1 MVNKLTVQDVFDSHQ
16 QPLELSWLSQI
27 HQTRQSIL
35 DETRPTQPGPAPN
48 LVGYLNLIRPNR
60 IQVLG
65 ATETR
70 YLSELEADICEDT
83 LRQLFDARPALII
96 FACSTQPRDA
106 LRHWAT
112 NTFTPMLGSPLT
124 TRRVID
130 VLDFHLN
137 STLSKKQ
144 IIHGVFMEV
153 LGLGILLVGPSGVGK
168 SELALELLTRGH
180 RLIADDAPE
189 FFQATPDTVHGRCPD
204 LLEDFIEVRGLGI
217 LNVRAMFGDNAI
229 LSDKRLSLIIRLE
242 HTDTQFSSP
251 LERLDC
257 TQRHIRV
264 LDMDIPEVVLPLG
277 PGRDLAIIIET
288 AVRNHALHLRGY
300 NSAQDF
306 IKRQKELINKTSS

>member
-1 MVNKLTVQDVFDSHQ
+1 MTTTLTVQDVFDSHQ
-16 QPLELSWLSQI
+16 KPLELHWLSKT
-27 HQTRQSIL
+27 HQTERLIL
-35 DETRPTQPGPAPN
+35 DQQQQPQSGPQPN

-65 ATETR
+65 ETETR
-70 YLSELEADICEDT
+70 YLSGLEADICEDT
-83 LRQLFDARPALII
+83 LRQLFDARPAMII
-96 FACSTQPRDA
+96 FACSTLPRDA
-106 LRHWAT
+106 LRQWASDT
-112 NTFTPMLGSPLT
+112 ATPLLGSPLT
-124 TRRVID
+124 ARRVIE

-137 STLSKKQ
+137 SILSRKQ

-153 LGLGILLVGPSGVGK
+153 LGLGVLLTGPSGVGK

-204 LLEDFIEVRGLGI
+204 LLADFIEVRGLGV
-217 LNVRAMFGDNAI
+217 LNVRAMFGDNA
-229 LSDKRLSLIIRLE
+229 LLNDKRLSLIIRLE
-242 HTDTQFSSP
+242 YLGAEESP

-257 TQRHIRV
+257 AQRHARV
-264 LDMDIPEVVLPLG
+264 LDMDIPEVTLPLG

-306 IKRQKELINKTSS
+306 IKRQQQLIDKNSS

>member
-1 MVNKLTVQDVFDSHQ
+1 MANTLTVQDVFNSHQ
-16 QPLELSWLSQI
+16 KPLELCWLSEIKQA
-27 HQTRQSIL
+27 SNLIL
-35 DETRPTQPGPAPN
+35 DESSPQPAPQPN

-65 ATETR
+65 ETETR
-70 YLSELEADICEDT
+70 YLSSLEADICEDT
-83 LRQLFDARPALII
+83 LRQLFNARPAIII

-106 LRHWAT
+106 LRQWANRT
-112 NTFTPMLGSPLT
+112 STPLFGSPFT
-124 TRRVID
+124 ARRVIE
-130 VLDFHLN
+130 VLDFHIN
-137 STLSKKQ
+137 SILSRKQ
-144 IIHGVFMEV
+144 LLHGVFMEV
-153 LGLGILLVGPSGVGK
+153 LGLGVLLTGPSGIGK

-204 LLEDFIEVRGLGI
+204 LLADFIEVRGLGI

-229 LSDKRLSLIIRLE
+229 LNDKRLSLIIKLE
-242 HTDTQFSSP
+242 NISELNTSP

-257 TQRHIRV
+257 TQRHVKV

-277 PGRDLAIIIET
+277 PGRDLAIVIET

-306 IKRQKELINKTSS
+306 IKRQQQLINKKTL

>member
-1 MVNKLTVQDVFDSHQ
+1 MATNLTVQDVFDSHQ
-16 QPLELSWLSQI
+16 KPLELIWLSDTN
-27 HQTRQSIL
+27 QTDRPIL
-35 DETRPTQPGPAPN
+35 ESRSDPQPN

-65 ATETR
+65 ATETQ

-83 LRQLFDARPALII
+83 LRQLFDARPAMII
-96 FACSTQPRDA
+96 FACSTLPRDA
-106 LRHWAT
+106 LRQGARDT
-112 NTFTPMLGSPLT
+112 MTPLLGSPLT
-124 TRRVID
+124 ARRIIE
-130 VLDFHLN
+130 VLDCHL
-137 STLSKKQ
+137 SSMLSKKQ

-153 LGLGILLVGPSGVGK
+153 LGLGVLLTGPSGVGK

-204 LLEDFIEVRGLGI
+204 LLADFIEVRGLGI

-229 LSDKRLSLIIRLE
+229 LNDKRLSLIIKLE
-242 HTDTQFSSP
+242 NFDAQNNPP

-257 TQRHIRV
+257 TCTQQYFRV
-264 LDMDIPEVVLPLG
+264 LDINIPEVVLPLG
-277 PGRDLAIIIET
+277 PGRDLSIVIET
-288 AVRNHALHLRGY
+288 AVRNHALHLHGY

-306 IKRQKELINKTSS
+306 INRQRKLIKNNSS

>member
-1 MVNKLTVQDVFDSHQ
+1 MTTTLTVQDVFDSHQ
-16 QPLELSWLSQI
+16 KPLELHSLSDT
-27 HQTRQSIL
+27 HQTERLILEQQQPQS
-35 DETRPTQPGPAPN
+35 GPQPN

-65 ATETR
+65 ETETR
-70 YLSELEADICEDT
+70 YLSGLEADICEDT
-83 LRQLFDARPALII
+83 LRQLFDARPAMII
-96 FACSTQPRDA
+96 FACSTLPRDA
-106 LRHWAT
+106 LRQWAS
-112 NTFTPMLGSPLT
+112 NTATPLLGSPLT
-124 TRRVID
+124 ARRVIE

-137 STLSKKQ
+137 SILSRKQ

-153 LGLGILLVGPSGVGK
+153 LGLGVLLTGPSGVGK

-204 LLEDFIEVRGLGI
+204 LLTDFIEVRGLGV
-217 LNVRAMFGDNAI
+217 LNVRAMFGDNA
-229 LSDKRLSLIIRLE
+229 LLNDKRLSLIIRLE
-242 HTDTQFSSP
+242 YLGAEKSP

-257 TQRHIRV
+257 AQRHARV
-264 LDMDIPEVVLPLG
+264 LDMDIPEVTLPLG

-306 IKRQKELINKTSS
+306 IKRQQQLIDKNSS

>member
-1 MVNKLTVQDVFDSHQ
+1 MASTLTVQDVFSSHQ
-16 QPLELSWLSQI
+16 KPLELCWLSDESQP
-27 HQTRQSIL
+27 QSLIL
-35 DETRPTQPGPAPN
+35 EEPAPKSGPQPN

-65 ATETR
+65 ETETR
-70 YLSELEADICEDT
+70 YLSSLEADICEDT
-83 LRQLFDARPALII
+83 LRQLFNARPAMII
-96 FACSTQPRDA
+96 FACSSLPRDA
-106 LRHWAT
+106 LRQWAKT
-112 NTFTPMLGSPLT
+112 TSTPLLGSPLT
-124 TRRVID
+124 ARRIIE
-130 VLDFHLN
+130 VLDFHIK
-137 STLSKKQ
+137 SILSRKE

-153 LGLGILLVGPSGVGK
+153 LGLGVLLTGASGVGK
-168 SELALELLTRGH
+168 SELALELLTRDH

-204 LLEDFIEVRGLGI
+204 LLADFIEVRGLGI

-242 HTDTQFSSP
+242 HVDAQNSSP
-251 LERLDC
+251 LERLDS
-257 TQRHIRV
+257 TQRHIKV
-264 LDMDIPEVVLPLG
+264 LDMNIPEVVLPLG

-306 IKRQKELINKTSS
+306 IKRQRQLIHKNTP

>member
-1 MVNKLTVQDVFDSHQ
+1 MAMNLTVQDVFDSHQ
-16 QPLELSWLSQI
+16 KPLELLWLSDTN
-27 HQTRQSIL
+27 QTDRLILEPQS
-35 DETRPTQPGPAPN
+35 DPGPQPN

-70 YLSELEADICEDT
+70 YLSALEADIYEDA
-83 LRQLFDARPALII
+83 LRQLFDAHPAMII
-96 FACSTQPRDA
+96 FACSTTPPDA
-106 LRHWAT
+106 LRQAANDTAT
-112 NTFTPMLGSPLT
+112 PLLGSPLT
-124 TRRVID
+124 ARRVIE
-130 VLDFHLN
+130 VLDFHIN
-137 STLSKKQ
+137 SILSRKQ

-153 LGLGILLVGPSGVGK
+153 LGLGVLLTGPSGVGK

-189 FFQATPDTVHGRCPD
+189 FFQATPDTVHGRCPE
-204 LLEDFIEVRGLGI
+204 LLADFIEVRGLGI

-229 LSDKRLSLIIRLE
+229 LNDKRLSLIIKLE
-242 HTDTQFSSP
+242 NLSAQNSSP

-257 TQRHIRV
+257 TQRYSRV

-277 PGRDLAIIIET
+277 PGRDLTIIIET

-306 IKRQKELINKTSS
+306 INRQRQLINNNSS

>member
-1 MVNKLTVQDVFDSHQ
+1 MASKLTVQDVFDSHQ
-16 QPLELSWLSQI
+16 KTLELHWLSRS
-27 HQTRQSIL
+27 HQTGQAIL
-35 DETRPTQPGPAPN
+35 EETQPQSGPPPN

-65 ATETR
+65 ETETR
-70 YLSELEADICEDT
+70 YLSGLEADICEDT
-83 LRQLFDARPALII
+83 LRQLFDARPAMII

-106 LRHWAT
+106 LRQWAD
-112 NTFTPMLGSPLT
+112 NTSTPLVGTSLT
-124 TRRVID
+124 ARRVIE

-137 STLSKKQ
+137 SILSRKQ

-153 LGLGILLVGPSGVGK
+153 LGLGVLLTGPSGVGK

-242 HTDTQFSSP
+242 HIDAQKQSP
-251 LERLDC
+251 LERLDS
-257 TQRHIRV
+257 TQRHVEV
-264 LDMDIPEVVLPLG
+264 LNMEIAEVVLPLG

-306 IKRQKELINKTSS
+306 IKRQRKLINKNTS